1 MPVRSRRISGRGSS
15 CCTPYLRKSSGNGAA
30 GLGSKQIKRW
40 RAGHAVL
47 LVTVQILE
55 TDPQKSEIVTWPAD
69 VLKSTQELL
78 RWTLAGRHLDSRTTL
93 SAALS

>member
-1 MPVRSRRISGRGSS
+1 M
-15 CCTPYLRKSSGNGAA
+15 
-30 GLGSKQIKRW
+30 
-40 RAGHAVL
+40 L